1 MQCEVID
8 LAYSTKDIVLIAGLS
23 VISGIIFAITSDVLA
38 TPVEVIGGHYGIAVI
53 YGLWFIGGTLTG
65 YVVRKP
71 WAAFLGETIGA
82 IIELLALSPY
92 SILLYYY
99 GPAQGIMSEL
109 AFAIFRYKKWDYTS
123 MFLAGALPAIA
134 AYPFDVLVSPFYPEA
149 VHYTLVTHV
158 TLFMGYL
165 LSGAILGGFLVKFIV
180 DAAVKAGAIKL

>member
-1 MQCEVID
+1 
-8 LAYSTKDIVLIAGLS
+8 
-23 VISGIIFAITSDVLA
+23 VLA

-149 VHYTLVTHV
+149 IHYTLVTHV